1 MPARRAEQIRLRV
14 DNEGI
19 GLRADGSDFVTV
31 VAEITDKN
39 GNVKRLNNYYIKF
52 FVEGEGRILGGAN
65 VLANPA
71 PVKWGSA
78 TSSPTMRT
86 SLARICSLILCC
98 HRTELDDPTLEFRYC
113 SKSEIKSSVSSF
125 TLR

>member
-65 VLANPA
+65 CLGKSCSGEMGQCSRID
-71 PVKWGSA
+71 PVDHDSRK
-78 TSSPTMRT
+78 
-86 SLARICSLILCC
+86 
-98 HRTELDDPTLEFRYC
+98 D
-113 SKSEIKSSVSSF
+113 
-125 TLR
+125 

>member
-1 MPARRAEQIRLRV
+1 MSFLLFEIGRTQILSAIQRGNQCR
-14 DNEGI
+14 I

-71 PVKWGSA
+71 PVK
-78 TSSPTMRT
+78 
-86 SLARICSLILCC
+86 
-98 HRTELDDPTLEFRYC
+98 
-113 SKSEIKSSVSSF
+113 
-125 TLR
+125 

>member
-52 FVEGEGRILGGAN
+52 FVEGEDVFWAELMYWQIL
-65 VLANPA
+65 
-71 PVKWGSA
+71 
-78 TSSPTMRT
+78 
-86 SLARICSLILCC
+86 
-98 HRTELDDPTLEFRYC
+98 
-113 SKSEIKSSVSSF
+113 
-125 TLR
+125 LR

>member
-1 MPARRAEQIRLRV
+1 MDGKVVATHKVMPACRAEQIRLRV

-78 TSSPTMRT
+78 PV
-86 SLARICSLILCC
+86 LIQSTTTPGKIKVRASVCLRD
-98 HRTELDDPTLEFRYC
+98 HRCP
-113 SKSEIKSSVSSF
+113 
-125 TLR
+125 